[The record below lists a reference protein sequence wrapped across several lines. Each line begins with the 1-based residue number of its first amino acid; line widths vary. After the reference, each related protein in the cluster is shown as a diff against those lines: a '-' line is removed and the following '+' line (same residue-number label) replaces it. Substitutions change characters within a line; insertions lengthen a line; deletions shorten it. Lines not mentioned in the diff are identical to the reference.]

1 MKATV
6 PLHCGLVEK
15 QGAEWSRLE
24 KRLKNLG
31 VVLVGISQTA
41 AAGRDGGKN
50 RDKQGGNKM
59 NSALV

>member
-1 MKATV
+1 MVIRSFKKKSQV
-6 PLHCGLVEK
+6 KISFGKEK
-15 QGAEWSRLE
+15 E

-59 NSALV
+59 NSGLV